1 MASTQIWDEAER
13 PQTLADQGFTPTSIE
28 NIEFPDDMGPVAYR
42 ANRALMS
49 YNSKKELQALHA
61 MNQET
66 AAYPTL
72 ACLSGPKVPPVQGG
86 SSCEVGSMEARSH
99 AITAYS
105 EGTPLFP
112 QFYAANT
119 DMCDSMREQ
128 GVGMYP
134 TRLPLAS
141 GDPPIGYKE
150 ENEEKED
157 VPKHVLKHTGM
168 RMLNS
173 VRGALYDLQHFNEL
187 PPAQNGEAPSS
198 VATFA
203 VTRDNRLPYLFLVV
217 IAVLVLVAVVAAFK
231 TQMSKRHRG

>member
-28 NIEFPDDMGPVAYR
+28 NVEFPDDVAPVAYQ

-49 YNSKKELQALHA
+49 YNSKKELQVLHA
-61 MNQET
+61 MNQQT

-72 ACLSGPKVPPVQGG
+72 SCLSGPKVPGVQGG
-86 SSCEVGSMEARSH
+86 SSCEVGAMEARSH

-105 EGTPLFP
+105 EGRPLFP
-112 QFYAANT
+112 QFHEANT
-119 DMCDSMREQ
+119 DMCETMREQ
-128 GVGMYP
+128 GAGMYP

-141 GDPPIGYKE
+141 GSPPIGYSEEEEQKE
-150 ENEEKED
+150 
-157 VPKHVLKHTGM
+157 KHVLKHTGM

-187 PPAQNGEAPSS
+187 PPAQRGEAPSS

-203 VTRDNRLPYLFLVV
+203 MTRDNRLPYLFLVV
-217 IAVLVLVAVVAAFK
+217 IAVLVLIAVVAAFK
-231 TQMSKRHRG
+231 TQMSKKQRG